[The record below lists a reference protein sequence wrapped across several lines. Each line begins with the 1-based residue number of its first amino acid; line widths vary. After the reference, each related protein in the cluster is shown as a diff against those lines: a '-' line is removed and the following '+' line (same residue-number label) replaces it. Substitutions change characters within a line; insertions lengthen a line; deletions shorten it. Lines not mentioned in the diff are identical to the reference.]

1 MLRCVLRRSV
11 LSDSLQSHGLQP
23 PRIFC
28 PWNSS
33 GKNTGVG
40 CTFLL
45 QGIFLIQGSNPS
57 LLHLL
62 HWQVSSLTLVLP
74 GKPMQ
79 NAALDSC
86 YWNYHKTDF
95 QRLRIYVIC
104 LDLKISGESTFW
116 ILLVVQLNK
125 LGLGALFLCI
135 SHSVFES
142 TSFSFWLKALKRKHS
157 IMVSI
162 FAKAEKKSFEH
173 SGHYLPFS
181 TVSFL
186 FCLTFWIMCC

>member
-1 MLRCVLRRSV
+1 M
-11 LSDSLQSHGLQP
+11 G
-23 PRIFC
+23 C
-28 PWNSS
+28 P
-33 GKNTGVG
+33 
-40 CTFLL
+40 FLL
-45 QGIFLIQGSNPS
+45 QGTFLIQGLNPS

-62 HWQVSSLTLVLP
+62 HWQVSSLTLVIP
-74 GKPMQ
+74 GSPRT
-79 NAALDSC
+79 NAAFDSC
-86 YWNYHKTDF
+86 YWKYHKTDF
-95 QRLRIYVIC
+95 QRLKTYVIHQ
-104 LDLKISGESTFW
+104 DFKMSGESTFW
-116 ILLVVQLNK
+116 ILLLVQLNK

-186 FCLTFWIMCC
+186 FCLAFWIMYSAF